1 MAALIRGIALAL
13 LLATAAA
20 AQEVSPAGIRTG
32 ESLPAI
38 AGIDLNR
45 NPVELTQFLG
55 RGSVVLAF
63 WSVHCVDC
71 IRELDDLRSIRR
83 EFPPEEV
90 TVVAVNTDSGL
101 PVERIAGFLRRY
113 EAARGGLEVEHILDR
128 DATILTALGIRFIPV
143 LAVLDRTGRVTS
155 VLTGYQPE
163 DRARVAQ
170 AMEEGRIA
178 LGAWSEGLRG
188 RVRTLLRGT
197 APTGGSLEWGSFRV
211 EQGMPLFGLY
221 GASGWLADPAG
232 RRDRQQEASR
242 VEAVVGDRLRVALLA
257 EALASLGVRLPAPSV
272 QPFGRG
278 GVEVP
283 VSPFEADT
291 RWKRLYDALR
301 FDELYRTEA
310 RAGSWV
316 GDEFWAGLVGDVDLG
331 RLRERVRALNFPAEP
346 ARIRLETVSD
356 FDHKPRALLQ
366 RFRDRSFRLQAVQG
380 EHLIYFGD
388 AQTLAAEIAELPG
401 IPFRVFVE
409 VLDPGTVRVEVL

>member
-1 MAALIRGIALAL
+1 MAALIRALAL
-13 LLATAAA
+13 SLLCAAA
-20 AQEVSPAGIRTG
+20 APAQEVSPAGIRAG
-32 ESLPAI
+32 APLPGI
-38 AGIDLNR
+38 AGIDLER
-45 NPVELTQFLG
+45 NPVELSRFLG

-63 WSVHCVDC
+63 WSVHCASC

-83 EFPPEEV
+83 EFPPEDV

-113 EAARGGLEVEHILDR
+113 EAARGDLGVEHVIDR
-128 DATILTALGIRFIPV
+128 DAAILTALGIRYIPV
-143 LAVLDRTGRVTS
+143 LAVLDRSGRVSS

-170 AMEEGRIA
+170 AVEEGRVA

-197 APTGGSLEWGSFRV
+197 AATGGSLEWGSFRV

-221 GASGWLADPAG
+221 GATGWLADPAG
-232 RRDRQQEASR
+232 RRDRQREASR

-257 EALASLGVRLPAPSV
+257 EALASLGVRLPAPSI

-278 GVEVP
+278 GIEVP
-283 VSPFEADT
+283 ESPFEGET
-291 RWKRLYDALR
+291 RWKRLYDALG
-301 FDELYRTEA
+301 FDELYRSEV

-331 RLRERVRALNFPAEP
+331 RLRDRVRALHFPEEP
-346 ARIRLETVSD
+346 ARVRLETVSD

-366 RFRDRSFRLQAVQG
+366 RFRDRSYRLQAVQG
-380 EHLIYFGD
+380 EHLLYFGD